1 MHGAGND
8 YIYVDTAQY
17 PISHPEELARAWSA
31 PHTGIGSDGLV
42 LIGSSDKADF
52 SMRIFNADGSEARM
66 CGNASRCIGKYLFDY
81 GLTSKTEIALD
92 TLSGIRMLN
101 LHLAD
106 GKVNSV
112 TVDMGIPADEPAHYE
127 TEEPKG
133 ECVIVIAGKPVEEI
147 REEEI
152 RAWEEMPIEEH
163 MEHYLSQG
171 MDKKE
176 AMKAVAKDR
185 GISKRDVYQQLL

>member
-1 MHGAGND
+1 MVRATALRDQHDDAGGYCHGEQAGYQRDDNGGALRIMGAGL
-8 YIYVDTAQY
+8 AQF
-17 PISHPEELARAWSA
+17 IDR
-31 PHTGIGSDGLV
+31 
-42 LIGSSDKADF
+42 IGSSVRSIGHDF
-52 SMRIFNADGSEARM
+52 ARLARGGNGIDHAGHRRIGLGFG
-66 CGNASRCIGKYLFDY
+66 CLIGL
-81 GLTSKTEIALD
+81 I
-92 TLSGIRMLN
+92 IR
-101 LHLAD
+101 
-106 GKVNSV
+106 S
-112 TVDMGIPADEPAHYE
+112 
-127 TEEPKG
+127 
-133 ECVIVIAGKPVEEI
+133 VIVIAGKPVEEI

>member
-1 MHGAGND
+1 MVRATALRDQHDDAGGYCHGEQAGYQRDDNGGARRIMGAGL
-8 YIYVDTAQY
+8 AQF
-17 PISHPEELARAWSA
+17 IDR
-31 PHTGIGSDGLV
+31 
-42 LIGSSDKADF
+42 IGSSVRSIGHDF
-52 SMRIFNADGSEARM
+52 ARLARGGNGIDHAGHRRIGLGFG
-66 CGNASRCIGKYLFDY
+66 CLIGL
-81 GLTSKTEIALD
+81 I
-92 TLSGIRMLN
+92 IR
-101 LHLAD
+101 
-106 GKVNSV
+106 S
-112 TVDMGIPADEPAHYE
+112 
-127 TEEPKG
+127 
-133 ECVIVIAGKPVEEI
+133 VIVIAGKPVEEI